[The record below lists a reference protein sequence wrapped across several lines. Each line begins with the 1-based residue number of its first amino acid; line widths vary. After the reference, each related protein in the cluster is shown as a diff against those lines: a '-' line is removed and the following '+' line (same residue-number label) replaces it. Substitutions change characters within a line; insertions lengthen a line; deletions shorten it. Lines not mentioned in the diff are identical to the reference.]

1 MRSHSPSL
9 FNALKGVDPC
19 TTDPWGSFLVQVPL
33 DDTAPCEHLCAAGW
47 LYSPGVLSCC
57 GFGCIKPTMFNKQ
70 HIGIPSFVINQPRFD
85 GKQPVFFL
93 VAQLELLWIQIN
105 SNHILFRA
113 DLQSDSRFH
122 KNRILRI
129 VNHEPTSNSLFEQKY
144 YHINIKQHKWKI
156 LGLEW
161 ELNISMELNAKSLWA
176 SREYWFVLILALY
189 FFGAFPLRSIVYWT
203 WLTLCGFLEDY
214 LPPRAWT
221 INMNSWVAIFC
232 CEVSLGSTN
241 TEAHAGNTISVINAR
256 GPVSLRFPV
265 VGKAI

>member
-47 LYSPGVLSCC
+47 LYSRGLLSCY
-57 GFGCIKPTMFNKQ
+57 GFGWIKPTLCNGQ
-70 HIGIPSFVINQPRFD
+70 HIGIPSFIINQPGFD
-85 GKQPVFFL
+85 GKQPVRFFL
-93 VAQLELLWIQIN
+93 CLNYSYYEFKSIQIIFY
-105 SNHILFRA
+105 SGQISKVIVDFI
-113 DLQSDSRFH
+113 

-129 VNHEPTSNSLFEQKY
+129 VNHEPTSNSLFEQKD
-144 YHINIKQHKWKI
+144 YHINIKQHTWKI
-156 LGLEW
+156 VGW
-161 ELNISMELNAKSLWA
+161 SGSWTFSMELNAKSLWA
-176 SREYWFVLILALY
+176 SREYWFVSILELL
-189 FFGAFPLRSIVYWT
+189 GAFPFRWSGLMLW
-203 WLTLCGFLEDY
+203 GFLEDY

-221 INMNSWVAIFC
+221 INTNSWVADFC
-232 CEVSLGSTN
+232 CEVSFGSTN